1 MNGTIGFLTDGNK
14 ITIIRYIRRIT
25 NGFLEMKY
33 IGITEEHPIEQE
45 NRLITAL
52 LDNGLDLIHLR
63 KPKYSGEKTEQLLL
77 SIPPRYYDRIVLH
90 DHFELA
96 EKYRLAGVHLN
107 GRNPHYRPLSNDYI
121 PTLSRSCHSIEELTD
136 GQQYDYLFLSPIFD
150 SISKKGYRSAFS
162 SEQLTKAGKEGV
174 INERVI
180 ALGGITPEKKTAI
193 KDWNF
198 GGIAVLGFLW
208 QEPTIAGVIR
218 QLTRLRND

>member
-1 MNGTIGFLTDGNK
+1 
-14 ITIIRYIRRIT
+14 
-25 NGFLEMKY
+25 MKY

-107 GRNPHYRPLSNDYI
+107 GRNPPYLSLI
-121 PTLSRSCHSIEELTD
+121 HI
-136 GQQYDYLFLSPIFD
+136 
-150 SISKKGYRSAFS
+150 
-162 SEQLTKAGKEGV
+162 
-174 INERVI
+174 
-180 ALGGITPEKKTAI
+180 
-193 KDWNF
+193 
-198 GGIAVLGFLW
+198 
-208 QEPTIAGVIR
+208 
-218 QLTRLRND
+218 

>member
-1 MNGTIGFLTDGNK
+1 
-14 ITIIRYIRRIT
+14 
-25 NGFLEMKY
+25 MKY

-162 SEQLTKAGKEGV
+162 PEQLTKAGKEGV
-174 INERVI
+174 INARVS